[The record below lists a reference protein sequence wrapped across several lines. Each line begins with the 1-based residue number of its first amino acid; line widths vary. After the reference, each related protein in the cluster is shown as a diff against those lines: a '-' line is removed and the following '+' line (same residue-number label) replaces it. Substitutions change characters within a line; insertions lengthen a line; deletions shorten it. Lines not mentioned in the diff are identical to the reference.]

1 MPYGQVNA
9 DTIQSSTTGTAPV
22 FKDGSG
28 NQIGT
33 LCRAWVNF
41 NGTNGAIRAA
51 YNVSSVTRSGTG
63 TYVLNFTTAMSDNNY
78 TVMAS
83 GGSASGVQYGAVT
96 TASATPT
103 TTQASLVAFNTAM
116 TVIDMA
122 WMYVAV
128 FGN

>member
-1 MPYGQVNA
+1 MTTIINA
-9 DTIQSSTTGTAPV
+9 VSGTGLTQSA
-22 FKDGSG
+22 DGSG
-28 NQIGT
+28 IIKLQSNGKT
-33 LCRAWVNF
+33 TNALAWVNF
-41 NGTNGAIRAA
+41 NGTNGSIRAA

-103 TTQASLVAFNTAM
+103 TTQASLVAFNTAP

-122 WMYVAV
+122 WMYAAV